1 MDGLWNRMHRLVGIV
16 VGVLLAGHC
25 TARADLADVYLRN
38 GLCLRADVTVTD
50 DAVILRNAAGEAR
63 LPRAD
68 VARIVPINPTTGEA
82 ESQPATHPAAE
93 PATQEAAG
101 ARAEKPLPGELPPAP
116 LLSKRDLQRLKL
128 HELVLEGTPENV
140 HVQFEHKNKQRDL
153 PADVLDELHK
163 RPDFKPAWAEVL
175 TRGQPPEKL
184 QLIVR
189 ETGMRHADRIDIT
202 SDPEVFDIFRRR
214 VVPLVNNSCAR
225 AGCHAGTTAR
235 AFRLPIGSKA
245 GEAYGYAVF
254 ALLDQMQGR
263 QGPVI
268 DRESPE
274 DSLLLTYMLP
284 QEDNDRGH
292 PPVGRGPSFKPVIWG
307 RDDPQYRAV
316 VDWIK
321 FLVRPRPDYDLE
333 YKNPYVYPVG
343 VTAPEPTGEVAPP
356 ATAEPA
362 SQPTTVP
369 EGPEPERK

>member
-1 MDGLWNRMHRLVGIV
+1 MDGLRHTTHWLICGV

-25 TARADLADVYLRN
+25 AARAELADVYLRN

-50 DAVILRNAAGEAR
+50 EAVILRNAAGEAR
-63 LPRAD
+63 LPRVD
-68 VARIVPINPTTGEA
+68 VARIVPINPATGEA
-82 ESQPATHPAAE
+82 ESQPATRPATE

-101 ARAEKPLPGELPPAP
+101 AHAEKPLPGELPPAP
-116 LLSKRDLQRLKL
+116 LLSKRDVQHLKL

-140 HVQFEHKNKQRDL
+140 HVQFERKNKQRDL
-153 PADVLDELHK
+153 AADVLDELRK

-189 ETGMRHADRIDIT
+189 ETGTKYADRIDIT
-202 SDPEVFDIFRRR
+202 SDPEVLDMFRRR
-214 VVPLVNNSCAR
+214 VLPLVNNSCAR

-235 AFRLPIGSKA
+235 AFRLPIGSRA
-245 GEAYGYAVF
+245 GDAYGYAVF
-254 ALLDQMQGR
+254 ALLDPMQGG

-284 QEDNDRGH
+284 QEDNGRAH

-307 RDDPQYRAV
+307 RDDPQYRTV

-343 VTAPEPTGEVAPP
+343 VTAPETAGEAALPAATEPESRP
-356 ATAEPA
+356 ATMPD
-362 SQPTTVP
+362 
-369 EGPEPERK
+369 GPEPERK